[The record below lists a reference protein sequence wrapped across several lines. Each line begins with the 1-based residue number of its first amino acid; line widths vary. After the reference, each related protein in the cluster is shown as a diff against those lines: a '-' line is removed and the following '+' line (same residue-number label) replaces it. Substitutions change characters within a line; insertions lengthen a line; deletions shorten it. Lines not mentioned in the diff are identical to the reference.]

1 MHVAHAAPTW
11 QRPSSQRPSQQF
23 FSSAQLSSSFV
34 DHDAE
39 HDVPDERDHVG
50 EGNARVRRHLVRGRI
65 RVRVRVGVRFRV
77 GVWVKLRVWVRV
89 RVRVL
94 GFDARRGA
102 PPQS

>member
-39 HDVPDERDHVG
+39 HDVPDERDDVG
-50 EGNARVRRHLVRGRI
+50 KGDARVGRHLVRGRG
-65 RVRVRVGVRFRV
+65 RVRVGSS
-77 GVWVKLRVWVRV
+77 VRV
-89 RVRVL
+89 RVRVWIRVRVRARVRR
-94 GFDARRGA
+94 ARRAA